1 MSYKPLKI
9 DPLDLSS
16 RKAIGV
22 KLPFSA
28 GNVFNQTYQTK
39 EAIKINLVNY
49 FLTGKGERVLN
60 PNFGSG
66 LKNFLFENIVEEDIE
81 TAQEVILEEVE
92 TYFPNIVVNNLNI
105 EASTQNNE
113 IIFNLRYS
121 IPFTDVED
129 EVVINFNV

>member
-9 DPLDLSS
+9 DPLDLSN

-22 KLPFSA
+22 KIPFSA

-66 LKNFLFENIVEEDIE
+66 LKNLLFENIVEDDIE
-81 TAQEVILEEVE
+81 TVREVILEEVD
-92 TYFPNIVVNNLNI
+92 TYFPNIVVNDLNI
-105 EASTQNNE
+105 ETSTENNTVV
-113 IIFNLRYS
+113 FSLRYS
-121 IPFTDVED
+121 IPNTDIED
-129 EVVINFNV
+129 EVVINFNT